1 MSDVQIEEH
10 SSPIKTPK
18 QLIIVVLLAFLI
30 PITLIVMLSQLVT
43 TGIDASKDNPALT
56 DAAIAQRLKPIGQV
70 EVIDPSAPKVEK
82 SGKEIVE
89 AACGACHTAGLLGA
103 PKIGDKAAWGKLI
116 REGHDS
122 LTKAAIEGIRQMPA
136 RGGNPDLSDTEVAR
150 AIAYMANQAGANFKE
165 PEAKPAPA
173 AESATVPA
181 VTPTSTA
188 ATPTVAVPAPAA
200 PAAAVVAPDK
210 ADPNKGKAIYE
221 SACVVCHGAGVAGAP
236 KAGDKPAWAPRL
248 KTGMNALYASALK
261 GKGAMPPKGGN
272 QSLADADV
280 KAAVDYLAGMAK

>member
-43 TGIDASKDNPALT
+43 TGIDAGKDNPALT
-56 DAAIAQRLKPIGQV
+56 DAAIAQRLKPVGQV
-70 EVIDPSAPKVEK
+70 EVIDPSAPRVEK
-82 SGKEIVE
+82 SGKDIVE
-89 AACGACHTAGLLGA
+89 AVCGACHTAGLLSA

-136 RGGNPDLSDTEVAR
+136 RGGNPDLSDVEIGR

-181 VTPTSTA
+181 ATPTSTA
-188 ATPTVAVPAPAA
+188 ATQTVAVPAPVA

-210 ADPNKGKAIYE
+210 ADPNKGKGIYE
-221 SACVVCHGAGVAGAP
+221 SACIVCHGAGVAGAP
-236 KAGDKPAWAPRL
+236 KAGDKTAWAPRL

-272 QSLADADV
+272 QSLGDADV